1 MCLRL
6 SIVFLL
12 HIGGFWPIRILHV
25 SSLKRG
31 WLSRLL
37 LFGLIA
43 VFGVQTLHD
52 LIGVSSVSCFEQH
65 VYVDSELDGVASW
78 SRPEVVLSS
87 LQSLAPSV
95 EMHHRHLVKLR
106 VFLVEVQT
114 LRLTDVRASGN
125 SKVHHLLL
133 ADLPHCLVDLFNVI
147 RYFLDRLDA
156 AIVSDNLVLDGS
168 IPKIQLDQVSHEML
182 VDTDKFT

>member
-12 HIGGFWPIRILHV
+12 HIGGFWSIRILHV

-31 WLSRLL
+31 WLGRLL

-125 SKVHHLLL
+125 CKVHHLLL

-147 RYFLDRLDA
+147 RYLLD
-156 AIVSDNLVLDGS
+156 
-168 IPKIQLDQVSHEML
+168 
-182 VDTDKFT
+182 